1 MEALGNVIVLRT
13 ARKVPYS
20 TFTEAERAPVEKL
33 VGVAADNLLVKAK
46 KVLDEMEAAW
56 EMEHGLVELRDKFHL
71 LRYYLERL
79 SS

>member
-1 MEALGNVIVLRT
+1 MEAMGNVIVLRT

-20 TFTEAERAPVEKL
+20 TFTEESPVEKP
-33 VGVAADNLLVKAK
+33 VGVAADNLLAKAK

-71 LRYYLERL
+71 LRYYLEKL
-79 SS
+79 S